1 MAKSYEQEIA
11 LADDLKKYLDNLQE
25 RLNFVS
31 MNYWSKSNDL
41 SQAGMMDEIY
51 SKFVEEFVSETTRKI
66 KEVVT
71 QINECDIP
79 YIEKY
84 IAYLESRPQ

>member
-1 MAKSYEQEIA
+1 MAKSYKQEIA
-11 LADDLKKYLDNLQE
+11 LADDLKKYLNDLQE

-41 SQAGMMDEIY
+41 SQAGMMDEVY

-84 IAYLESRPQ
+84 IAYLEGRPQ